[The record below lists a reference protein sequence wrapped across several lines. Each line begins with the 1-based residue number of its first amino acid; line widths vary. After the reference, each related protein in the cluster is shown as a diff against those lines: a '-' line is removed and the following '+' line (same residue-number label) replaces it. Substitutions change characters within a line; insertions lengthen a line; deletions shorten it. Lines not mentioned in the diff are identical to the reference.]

1 MPSSILLCFWVV
13 IQIDGS
19 LSLLLR
25 GQSGDSQFYSI
36 CYVILM
42 IAITLF
48 GHENAHVLGTLD
60 TKVCVYN

>member
-13 IQIDGS
+13 VQIDG
-19 LSLLLR
+19 SLLLR
-25 GQSGDSQFYSI
+25 GQSGDSQFYLI

>member
-13 IQIDGS
+13 VQIDGS
-19 LSLLLR
+19 LLLK

>member
-13 IQIDGS
+13 VQIDGS
-19 LSLLLR
+19 LLSR

>member
-1 MPSSILLCFWVV
+1 MVSAKFDSVV
-13 IQIDGS
+13 FLGWMDGS

-60 TKVCVYN
+60 TKVCVCN

>member
-1 MPSSILLCFWVV
+1 MPSSTLLCFWVV

-36 CYVILM
+36 FYVILM

>member
-36 CYVILM
+36 FYVILM